1 MHPHEWT
8 DTREN
13 NEINTTPPP
22 PPPPPIF
29 GLSVELHYEDVGYN
43 KTVL

>member
-8 DTREN
+8 DTHEN

-22 PPPPPIF
+22 PPPIF
-29 GLSVELHYEDVGYN
+29 GLSVEPHYEDVGYN